1 MFRQLGAAV
10 CPEAGIEDGGAAAR
24 VFLSRAALPG
34 RHNQA
39 FHLHAGWAQGGR
51 TGIITLQLLVF
62 AGHLNR
68 FKN

>member
-1 MFRQLGAAV
+1 MVYCVFRQLGAAV
-10 CPEAGIEDGGAAAR
+10 RPEAGVEDGGAAAR

-51 TGIITLQLLVF
+51 TGIII
-62 AGHLNR
+62 
-68 FKN
+68 